1 MLEAPEKTYAVR
13 GSGGSATGGRS
24 VSRSSTGKAAAPR
37 RVASA
42 PALRR
47 GLSDDYAEQEA
58 VARVRRS
65 QFGGI
70 RFRLKGGVP
79 RSIAGRVMAGIVA
92 IGILLALTAGLWEAR
107 TMLLHDRRLVIPSSG
122 SIQTAGN
129 NHLTR
134 PQLLSIFGEDVDRN
148 ILTVPLADRRAQLE
162 QLPWVEHATVM
173 RLLPNKIRVAIVER
187 TPVAFV
193 RQGGQIGLVDAHGV
207 LLDMSPDLLAIN
219 HYSFPVVTGITQ
231 DEPLSTRAARME
243 LFARFLQDLDA
254 GGSKISDKLS
264 EVDLS
269 SPEDVKALIPSGQA
283 DILVHFGDDDFLA
296 RYKRFEE
303 RLPEWQ
309 KTYPHLASA
318 DMRYERQ
325 VVLEMAPGSSVP
337 TTADDQA
344 AAAAARVPPV
354 PGSKAAKAG
363 AAARKAGKS
372 AKVPKTRAAGHLQ
385 TAFDRHGKRGAG
397 GR

>member
-1 MLEAPEKTYAVR
+1 M
-13 GSGGSATGGRS
+13 
-24 VSRSSTGKAAAPR
+24 AA
-37 RVASA
+37 
-42 PALRR
+42 
-47 GLSDDYAEQEA
+47 
-58 VARVRRS
+58 
-65 QFGGI
+65 
-70 RFRLKGGVP
+70 
-79 RSIAGRVMAGIVA
+79 IVA
-92 IGILLALTAGLWEAR
+92 LCVLLALTAGLWEAR
-107 TMLLHDRRLVIPSSG
+107 TMLLHDRRMLIPSSG
-122 SIQTAGN
+122 AIQIAGN

-173 RLLPNKIRVAIVER
+173 RLLPNKIRVSIVER

-207 LLDMSPDLLAIN
+207 LLDMSPDSLAIN
-219 HYSFPVVTGITQ
+219 HYSFPVVTGIAQ

-254 GGSKISDKLS
+254 GGTKVSDKLS

-344 AAAAARVPPV
+344 TAAAARVPVV
-354 PGSKAAKAG
+354 PGSKADLAAK
-363 AAARKAGKS
+363 KAGKS
-372 AKVPKTRAAGHLQ
+372 AKSPKTRAAGHLQ
-385 TAFDRHGKRGAG
+385 TAFDTHGKRRAG